1 MQLDQN
7 TMLLIIAVVAVLLIV
22 VVLANARR
30 GRATPPPPGR
40 TAHRSD
46 LTTTGDASVEIRL
59 SRLADLRSKGLV
71 SEEEYEAQR
80 SKIIGEL

>member
-1 MQLDQN
+1 MQLDRN
-7 TMLLIIAVVAVLLIV
+7 TLLLVAVVVGAILVVIIV
-22 VVLANARR
+22 ANARR
-30 GRATPPPPGR
+30 KRPAPPTAPRRQPPR
-40 TAHRSD
+40 E

-80 SKIIGEL
+80 AKIIGEL